1 MPATA
6 IHPAFPVIVIG
17 LLACGFAAVIAR
29 WSTFYRILVDQ
40 EILAK
45 RFHSIDGLRGYLA
58 LGVVFHHVVINYQ
71 YYQTGVW
78 ELTPSS
84 FNTFLGHGS
93 VAFFF
98 MITAY
103 LFWNRAISEQG
114 HIDAFKFYVSRLRRM
129 VPMYLFCATL
139 LVCTVVAL
147 THFRLLVST
156 RDLAQQILAWMLFTI
171 PGAPDINTLHQSYL
185 INSVFWSLVYEWK
198 FYIMFPLLA
207 IFARP
212 RAQCFLAAAVVLC
225 IWFYSD
231 TKLEWFFLSGCL
243 AAVVTRTQIARVLA
257 TGWIWATVAIACI
270 VAALRLQPV
279 IYSAIGAA
287 LLFMPFVVIA
297 SGNSIFGLL
306 TWRPA
311 RLLGLLSYSV
321 YLLHNWVLFLVSRLV
336 NHYTSVAA
344 MSEHAYWL
352 VGALIVLITTAVAA
366 FTYRFIEYPFLRVS
380 SRHNATVKNPNGV
393 LAG

>member
-1 MPATA
+1 MSATA
-6 IHPAFPVIVIG
+6 IHPAFPVIILG
-17 LLACGFAAVIAR
+17 LLVCGFAAVIVK
-29 WSTFYRILVDQ
+29 WSSFYRTLVDQ

-71 YYQTGVW
+71 YYQSGVW

-84 FNTFLGHGS
+84 LNTFLGHGS

-114 HIDAFKFYVSRLRRM
+114 QIDAFKFYASRLRRM

-147 THFRLLVST
+147 THFRLLVSM
-156 RDLAQQILAWMLFTI
+156 RDLARQILAWMLFTI
-171 PGAPDINTLHQSYL
+171 PGAPDINTFHQSYL
-185 INSVFWSLVYEWK
+185 INSVFWSLVYEWR

-212 RAQCFLAAAVVLC
+212 RAQYFLAAAAVLC
-225 IWFYSD
+225 IWFYSE

-243 AAVVTRTQIARVLA
+243 AAAVTRTQIARVMS
-257 TGWIWATVAIACI
+257 TRRWAIVAIICI
-270 VAALRLQPV
+270 IAALKLQPV

-287 LLFMPFVVIA
+287 LLFVPFVVIA

-344 MSEHAYWL
+344 MSEHVYWL
-352 VGALIVLITTAVAA
+352 VGGLIVLITTAIAA
-366 FTYRFIEYPFLRVS
+366 FTYRFIEYPFMRVS
-380 SRHNATVKNPNGV
+380 SHHNAIVKNSNGA